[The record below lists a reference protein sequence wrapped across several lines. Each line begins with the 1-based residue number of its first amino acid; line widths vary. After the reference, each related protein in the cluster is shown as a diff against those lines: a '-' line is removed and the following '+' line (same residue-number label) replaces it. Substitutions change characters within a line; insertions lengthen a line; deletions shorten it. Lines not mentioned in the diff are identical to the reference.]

1 MTKTARPERGCR
13 QRLVAAGAAIL
24 LAWGA
29 ACAAAERFPCSP
41 VRLVLPSSAGGT
53 SDLLGRLLAP
63 HLGDALGVPVVI
75 VARPGA
81 AGKIATEHVAT
92 SPPDGCTLLLA
103 NNATHAANSG
113 SHADGEPH
121 KAFAAVGKIA
131 NLPIVVVVTP
141 SLRVSTLAE
150 LIDYARREPA
160 KLSYASSEFGS
171 TSHRA
176 ATLLFDRAEV
186 SVLHV
191 PYAGT
196 STAVKDTLAAEVPVL
211 YTHLGTVAPLI
222 RAGKL
227 RALAVSGAQRMKE
240 FPGIPTIAES
250 GFPGFDV
257 TTWHGVV
264 TVNSIPKRVLLRL
277 RTALAS
283 VAALPELREQLAALG
298 MEPVDSDAEQFAVE
312 IGAEFPQPVDGG
324 RTGSAWHP

>member
-1 MTKTARPERGCR
+1 MTKTARPERRCL
-13 QRLVAAGAAIL
+13 RLIAAGAATL

-29 ACAAAERFPCSP
+29 AVAAAERFPCSP
-41 VRLVLPSSAGGT
+41 VRLVLPSSVGGT
-53 SDLLGRLLAP
+53 SDLLGRLMASP
-63 HLGDALGVPVVI
+63 LGDALGVPVVV

-92 SPPDGCTLLLA
+92 SPADGCTLLLA

-113 SHADGEPH
+113 AHADGELH

-131 NLPIVVVVTP
+131 SLPIVVVVTP
-141 SLRVSTLAE
+141 SLRISTLDE
-150 LIDYARREPA
+150 LFAHARREPA
-160 KLSYASSEFGS
+160 MLSYASSESGS

-176 ATLLFDRAEV
+176 ATLLFDRAGV
-186 SVLHV
+186 GALHV

-211 YTHLGTVAPLI
+211 FTHLGTVAPLI

-250 GFPGFDV
+250 GFPGFEV

-264 TVNSIPKRVLLRL
+264 AVNSIPKRVLLRL
-277 RTALAS
+277 RAALAS
-283 VAALPELREQLAALG
+283 VAAMPELREQLAALG
-298 MEPVDSDAEQFAVE
+298 MEPVDSGAEQFAVE
-312 IGAEFPQPVDGG
+312 IGAELPQPADGV
-324 RTGSAWHP
+324 RKGSAWHP